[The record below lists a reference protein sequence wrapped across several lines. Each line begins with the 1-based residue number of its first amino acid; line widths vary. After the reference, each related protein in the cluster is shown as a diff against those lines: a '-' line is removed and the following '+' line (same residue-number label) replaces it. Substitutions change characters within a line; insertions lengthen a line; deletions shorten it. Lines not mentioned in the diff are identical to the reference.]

1 MKSTTDPAKDALR
14 DWLASPENQEQL
26 TAIGRQLS
34 EELFFRKL
42 PPPFGK
48 DGDQPT
54 DPEDIRS
61 ELVLFLLERGPRLAP
76 LARCGSAGWVRYLKT
91 AFIRHCIDQARRPDS
106 DGFRYWYKRI
116 ARALRGSQRFHLQ
129 VMGRNA
135 LAFSRQNPA
144 DAIPPLSAEDLRDI
158 PFPYETA
165 STAPDGTFNRATTLR
180 HLASHF
186 WREAVQLWDGRPIW
200 VDLRDFVD
208 WIRQIEPPDAPT
220 SPVSPDPNTNA
231 HGFDPTQVRAW
242 AYQAAAMLTGQEAEA
257 LRLRYGDGRRLREMA
272 ETLGYSG
279 PSGAAYPLRRAEGR
293 LQQFLQG
300 RPWLSPG
307 DLHLEAF
314 ALFHDTLLEALSHR
328 RKEGAP

>member
-1 MKSTTDPAKDALR
+1 MKPTTDPASDPLR
-14 DWLASPENQEQL
+14 DWLASPGNQEQL
-26 TAIGRQLS
+26 TAIARQLS

-48 DGDQPT
+48 EDDQPA

-76 LARCGSAGWVRYLKT
+76 LARCGSSAWVRYLKT
-91 AFIRHCIDQARRPDS
+91 AFIRHCIDQARRPS
-106 DGFRYWYKRI
+106 NDGFRYWYKRV

-158 PFPYETA
+158 PFPYEQTSA
-165 STAPDGTFNRATTLR
+165 GGDGGLNRTLTLR
-180 HLASHF
+180 RLAGHF
-186 WREAVQLWDGRPIW
+186 WREAVRLWDGRPIW

-208 WIRQIEPPDAPT
+208 WIRRSEPPDAPARRDV
-220 SPVSPDPNTNA
+220 PEGVGA
-231 HGFDPTQVRAW
+231 HDFNPEQVRTW
-242 AYQAAAMLTGQEAEA
+242 ARQAADMLTGTEAEA

-293 LQQFLQG
+293 LQRFLRD

-307 DLHLEAF
+307 DLHPEAF
-314 ALFHDTLLEALSHR
+314 ALFHDTLLAALADRGKEEA
-328 RKEGAP
+328 P